1 MSPQSEGPVAPLAGD
16 EASGQTILV
25 KWTAVTDANND
36 GHVHGGTVLK
46 LCDEAAGL
54 AAIRHARCT
63 VVTAAVDRMT
73 FLHPVNVGEVLTLRA
88 SVNAAWHTS
97 MEVGVHVE
105 AEDPRT
111 GERHHTSSAYLTVV
125 AVDAQGR
132 PTRVPPL
139 PVNTATAQRREREA
153 QLRRSHRLA
162 EREQIQAAR
171 ESRDGGTQQA
181 PLARRSH

>member
-1 MSPQSEGPVAPLAGD
+1 MGTRSDTATGQHPDGLIPPDASTQS
-16 EASGQTILV
+16 ILV

-63 VVTAAVDRMT
+63 VVTAAVDRTT

-88 SVNAAWHTS
+88 SVNAAWRTS
-97 MEVGVHVE
+97 MEVGVRVE
-105 AEDPRT
+105 AEDPLT

-125 AVDAQGR
+125 AVDAEGY
-132 PTRVPPL
+132 PKPVPPL
-139 PVNTATAQRREREA
+139 AAATPTARRREREA
-153 QLRRSHRLA
+153 QMRRSHRLA
-162 EREQIQAAR
+162 EREQILAAR
-171 ESRDGGTQQA
+171 APHDGQA
-181 PLARRSH
+181 